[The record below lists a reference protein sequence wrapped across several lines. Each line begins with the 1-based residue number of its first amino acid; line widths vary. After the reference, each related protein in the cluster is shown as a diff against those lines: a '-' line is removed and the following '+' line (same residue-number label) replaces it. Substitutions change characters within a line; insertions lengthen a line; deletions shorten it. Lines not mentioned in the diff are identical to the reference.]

1 MKHIGIRELKAR
13 ASGLVREVAEQ
24 GVVYHITRHGK
35 PAGLLAPP
43 SYEPAPASTPAGSEA
58 AWREV
63 DRLAERI
70 RSAPRVRPS
79 ALREL
84 SRMRR

>member
-1 MKHIGIRELKAR
+1 MKYIGIRELKAR

-43 SYEPAPASTPAGSEA
+43 VYDPPPAAGSDQ
-58 AWREV
+58 AWQV
-63 DRLAERI
+63 LDQLAEQI
-70 RSAPRVRPS
+70 RSRVRGRRS

-84 SRMRR
+84 HRMRR

>member
-1 MKHIGIRELKAR
+1 MKYIGIRELKAR

-43 SYEPAPASTPAGSEA
+43 SYEPAPAPSGSDA

-63 DRLAERI
+63 DRLAEEI
-70 RSAPRVRPS
+70 RSSARRS